1 MNHFYLTLPSD
12 SSKRYYP
19 ENTTACFKTKLSD
32 RIDLDGEYE
41 VGLAQL
47 IYPRSWYNF
56 NNRDKSLFVSYQPY
70 DGAEVVQV
78 FSSSQFASEEKLTR
92 ILTDMTELT
101 NIMFKWDSWMR
112 KIKLVITKR
121 KGIFS

>member
-56 NNRDKSLFVSYQPY
+56 NNRDKSLFVGYQPY

-78 FSSSQFASEEKLTR
+78 FRVVSLLAKKNLLAF
-92 ILTDMTELT
+92 
-101 NIMFKWDSWMR
+101 
-112 KIKLVITKR
+112 
-121 KGIFS
+121 